1 MRRNFLFPTARPG
14 LIASL
19 LKKYEEINIKRFRL
33 NGRSSR
39 AEKKKWRWW
48 NCIKFGHQK
57 KMSKEKRLRSI
68 DFDIVVDMFYSAQ
81 YNRKRKIH

>member
-39 AEKKKWRWW
+39 AEKKEIEVVELYQIWSSE
-48 NCIKFGHQK
+48 
-57 KMSKEKRLRSI
+57 KMSKEKKIAFNRL
-68 DFDIVVDMFYSAQ
+68 
-81 YNRKRKIH
+81 

>member
-1 MRRNFLFPTARPG
+1 MRRNFLFPTARQG

-39 AEKKKWRWW
+39 PEKE
-48 NCIKFGHQK
+48 IKVVELYQIWSCHPSEN
-57 KMSKEKRLRSI
+57 MSKEKKIAFNRL
-68 DFDIVVDMFYSAQ
+68 
-81 YNRKRKIH
+81 